1 METPATPKRSDAWA
15 SSMMSFLITS
25 DCLQKQRGRKGFR
38 MRTFRHF
45 TRATRML
52 RNGFAVLKAL
62 PIGPLMKIVRSH
74 LFPLDFPKIETRERH
89 FHWDLPSPFARR
101 LT

>member
-1 METPATPKRSDAWA
+1 
-15 SSMMSFLITS
+15 
-25 DCLQKQRGRKGFR
+25 
-38 MRTFRHF
+38 
-45 TRATRML
+45 ML